1 MSVKIGDVSGC
12 LKVIPFS
19 APYEQE
25 VAKAMHDAAE
35 VEWHIDR
42 QGLESLFS
50 CFFKLTKEEQ
60 ALYREHKEMPDS
72 FVDKFAS
79 TSTFHAPFLYHKKKP
94 NTARYFCRAYR
105 EKMLI
110 KVKCTKCG
118 RELLTD
124 EATFRCVKWMR
135 CLGAECNKDTVDLSA
150 DYTKSKKD
158 RE

>member
-1 MSVKIGDVSGC
+1 MYEFKVYCAAFSFIQMKRVISMSVKIGDVSGC

-60 ALYREHKEMPDS
+60 ALYREQGM
-72 FVDKFAS
+72 
-79 TSTFHAPFLYHKKKP
+79 
-94 NTARYFCRAYR
+94 
-105 EKMLI
+105 
-110 KVKCTKCG
+110 
-118 RELLTD
+118 
-124 EATFRCVKWMR
+124 
-135 CLGAECNKDTVDLSA
+135 
-150 DYTKSKKD
+150 
-158 RE
+158 